1 MWPFQPKV
9 VSMLGIDGMTMGGHI
24 SAVHVRNAVLVKL
37 DQIYENNYVADF
49 EHFPNMAIL
58 GY

>member
-1 MWPFQPKV
+1 
-9 VSMLGIDGMTMGGHI
+9 MLGIDGMTMGGHI